1 MNQKPIYIILSC
13 DDNNGIG
20 HKNAL
25 PWCIPDDLMYFKKM
39 TTRVKDS
46 SKQNMIIMGKRTL
59 ESLPYQPLPKRVN
72 MILSR
77 TKSVINPDV
86 YIISNQPIRHSI
98 SLESA
103 IIHANSDSTI
113 ENIFIIGGAS
123 VYNEALSKKIC
134 DKIFLTKV
142 EGSHDVDTYI
152 DPICES
158 DYHISDIKVCDGHSF
173 ITYNKTII

>member
-1 MNQKPIYIILSC
+1 MNQKPIYMILSC

-46 SKQNMIIMGKRTL
+46 SKQNMIIMGKRTW

-123 VYNEALSKKIC
+123 VYNEALSKKKC
-134 DKIFLTKV
+134 YKIFLTKV

-152 DPICES
+152 DPISES